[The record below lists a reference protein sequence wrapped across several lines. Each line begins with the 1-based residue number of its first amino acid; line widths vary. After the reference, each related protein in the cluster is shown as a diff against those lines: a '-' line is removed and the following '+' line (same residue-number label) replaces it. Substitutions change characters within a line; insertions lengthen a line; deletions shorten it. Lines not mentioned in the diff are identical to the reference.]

1 MNKQQQDK
9 QIIENAPEGAVSV
22 SNWAYRLRSGN
33 LMVLPKG
40 CDCQDNEYYRSLSDI
55 RELVQLRAEVEEK
68 DKRIAEVE
76 IDVIARDLLIQEQD
90 KRIAELAQERDT
102 ILETAT
108 QAIIGGVT
116 DEKVNVW
123 LAKRD
128 LEQQLKTADSFLK
141 MSQVSG
147 RFGRGAISESDA
159 IRKRNKIHKELEQLR
174 NQAKGG
180 DV

>member
-90 KRIAELAQERDT
+90 KRIAELEDEIKVIPALRSRIEKQQGIIHALEDTLSKSERVIRVPDN
-102 ILETAT
+102 ENTAH
-108 QAIIGGVT
+108 
-116 DEKVNVW
+116 EY
-123 LAKRD
+123 D
-128 LEQQLKTADSFLK
+128 LKP
-141 MSQVSG
+141 
-147 RFGRGAISESDA
+147 
-159 IRKRNKIHKELEQLR
+159 
-174 NQAKGG
+174 
-180 DV
+180 